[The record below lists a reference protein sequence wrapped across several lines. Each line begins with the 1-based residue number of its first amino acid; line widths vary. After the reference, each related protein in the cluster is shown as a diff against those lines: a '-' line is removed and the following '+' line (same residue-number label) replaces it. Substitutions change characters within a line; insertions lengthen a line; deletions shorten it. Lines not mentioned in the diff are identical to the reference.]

1 MGCEQR
7 ARISNARGY
16 ERIVKERYRGA
27 YSCSAYQGTITC
39 TLFSRRMMFVC
50 RRGPTIA
57 LEIELGFT
65 LYVDSY
71 PNEKRA
77 EKAQEGMQLAF
88 ACLCSIIVT
97 HLCWVFNWVGVR
109 EWRLGEVQQRSA
121 VSRFS
126 RVTRWKERKGK
137 IGMVLIEN

>member
-109 EWRLGEVQQRSA
+109 VAAWGSTAKECGESIFKSDEVER
-121 VSRFS
+121 
-126 RVTRWKERKGK
+126 KERKNRYGSD
-137 IGMVLIEN
+137 